1 MIQINMLPWRERARE
16 IKKKNF
22 LVSISIAIGIALFF
36 IFLFHMYYEDLIS
49 YQDKRNAFLQ
59 GEIAQRQVEIDQ
71 LRKDKE
77 QQGVIQTKLQ
87 FLMGLREKSYRAV
100 RLLNELLKTVP
111 DSITLS
117 KLERNG
123 NGITIEGRAQ
133 SELAITAFLKSI
145 SQVSIFNQPV
155 LTGISSQQGTAEAV
169 ERFFQIKVE
178 QKEEGIKGKL
188 QTEDTEPGVKGQLQP
203 DQPQQ
208 KTGG

>member
-22 LVSISIAIGIALFF
+22 FISLAISIGFALFL
-36 IFLFHMYYEDLIS
+36 IFLFHMYYYDLIA

-59 GEIAQRQVEIDQ
+59 AEIAEKQTEINE
-71 LRKDKE
+71 LRKNKE
-77 QQGVIQTKLQ
+77 QQALIQTKLQ

-100 RLLNELLKTVP
+100 RLLNEMLRIVP

-117 KLERNG
+117 KLARDENA
-123 NGITIEGRAQ
+123 ITIEGRAQ

-145 SQVSIFNQPV
+145 SEVSIFNQPV
-155 LTGISSQQGTAEAV
+155 LTGINSQQNNTDSA

-178 QKEEGIKGKL
+178 QMDLGF
-188 QTEDTEPGVKGQLQP
+188 KGQLP
-203 DQPQQ
+203 LEPSPQKQ
-208 KTGG
+208 VDKANGS